1 MKITDTAVKRPVFAI
16 VVNLLLLTFG
26 IVAFTML
33 PLREYP
39 DIETPIVNVS
49 TDYTGASAAVVEAK
63 ITQVLENRIS
73 GIEGI
78 KSINSSS
85 RNGRSSITIEFNIDR
100 DIDAAANDVRE
111 RVSRA
116 LDRLPEQVRPPEVS
130 KSSDD
135 ENAIA
140 WFVLNST
147 SMDTLQL
154 SDYAQRYIVDRL
166 AVVDGVSRVI
176 IGGERRYAM
185 KIWLDRQAMAARGI
199 TSTDIENV
207 LRREN
212 VELPAGEI
220 ESQDRD
226 FAVRISRGYTT
237 QRDFQNLVI
246 KRGDNGY
253 QIKLG
258 EVAKVSLEAQDDES
272 TFRGNG
278 VNMIGLG
285 IVKQAKAN
293 TLDVVDNVK
302 SELVTIKRNLPEGT
316 QIQDSYDSSIFIRE
330 SITEVYRTLAIAM
343 GLVVLIIFIFLGN
356 IRATLVPAVTVP
368 VALVATFMFLLAMD
382 YSINLLTLLAL
393 VLAIGLVVDDAIVM
407 LENIHRRIE
416 KGEPRLLAAFRGAR
430 EVGFAIVATT
440 LVLVSVFVPLIFM
453 DGRIGALFT
462 EFALAV
468 SAAVIFSSIT
478 ALTLSPALCSKVLKQ
493 DQKEGRF
500 SSWMNGQFM
509 RLESAYK
516 RVLVQNIQSRIALLL
531 ILLLTALASYGLFS
545 KIPSELTPKEDRGTF
560 FIMMSGPEGASY
572 ENNAQNMAEIEQH
585 LMPYVE
591 NKELSRVLVRVPG
604 WGGMGGVAIVGMP
617 NWDERKRS
625 SWQVMAEI
633 SGKMQQVTDVRA
645 FAIMRRGIGGGGS
658 SRPVEFV
665 IQGNDYQELA
675 QWRDR
680 IFAKARNNPGLVRLD
695 HDFKETFPQFLISI
709 DKLKAADMGVST
721 DDIGRTLETMLGQ
734 RRVTTFIDRG
744 EEYDV
749 VLKGTK
755 ADFTAPTDIN
765 NVFVSSRTGQL
776 IPLDSL
782 ISIQEE
788 ATSARLNRYNRMRAI
803 TITAN
808 LAEGYT
814 LEEAL
819 NFLNQVADEENLSDG
834 AVDYKGESQLFYEG
848 ASAMTYV
855 FILALVVTFLVLAA
869 QFESFVH
876 PFVIMLTVPLGLIG
890 AMLGLYLTDSSL
902 NIYSQI
908 GIVMLIGLSAK
919 NGILIVEFANQ
930 LRDKG
935 LQFEEAIVE
944 AASQRLRP
952 IIMTSLTTVMSAI
965 PLVLASGPGSE
976 SRMVIGIV
984 VFAGVSLATI
994 LTLFVIPTAYSILAR
1009 RTRSPEH
1016 TAAALD
1022 SQHSAHPIIEHNEGV
1037 KR

>member
-16 VVNLLLLTFG
+16 VINLLLLTFG

-85 RNGRSSITIEFNIDR
+85 RNGRSNITIEFNIDR

-154 SDYAQRYIVDRL
+154 SDYAQRFIVDRL

-185 KIWLDRQAMAARGI
+185 KIWLDRQAMAARGV
-199 TSTDIENV
+199 TSSDIENV
-207 LRREN
+207 LRSEN

-226 FAVRISRGYTT
+226 FAVRIARGYTT

-246 KRGDNGY
+246 KRGENGY
-253 QIKLG
+253 QIRLS

-278 VNMIGLG
+278 INMIGLG

-302 SELVTIKRNLPEGT
+302 TELVTIKRNLPEGT

-356 IRATLVPAVTVP
+356 VRATLVPAVTVP

-416 KGEPRLLAAFRGAR
+416 QGEPRLLAAFRGAR
-430 EVGFAIVATT
+430 EVGFAIIATT
-440 LVLVSVFVPLIFM
+440 LVLVSVFVPLVFM
-453 DGRIGALFT
+453 DGRIGALFS

-493 DQKEGRF
+493 DQEEGRF
-500 SSWMNGQFM
+500 SSWMNRQFT

-516 RVLVQNIQSRIALLL
+516 RVLIQNIRSRIALLL
-531 ILLLTALASYGLFS
+531 ILSLTAVASYGLFN

-591 NKELSRVLVRVPG
+591 NKELSRVLIRVPG

-617 NWDERKRS
+617 DWDERKRS
-625 SWQVMAEI
+625 TWQVMAEI

-665 IQGNDYQELA
+665 LQGNDYQELA
-675 QWRDR
+675 QWRDK
-680 IFAKARNNPGLVRLD
+680 IFARARNNPGLVRLD

-749 VLKGTK
+749 ILKGTK

-765 NVFVSSRTGQL
+765 DVFVSSRSGRL

-782 ISIQEE
+782 ISIKEE
-788 ATSARLNRYNRMRAI
+788 ATSARLNRYNRMRSI

-814 LEEAL
+814 LEQAL
-819 NFLNQVADEENLSDG
+819 NFLNQVANEENLHDG
-834 AVDYKGESQLFYEG
+834 AIDYKGESQLFYEG

-890 AMLGLYLTDSSL
+890 AMLGLYLSDSSL

-935 LQFEEAIVE
+935 LPFEEAIVE

-984 VFAGVSLATI
+984 IFAGVSLATI

-1009 RTRSPEH
+1009 QTRSPEH
-1016 TAAALD
+1016 TAAVLD
-1022 SQHSAHPIIEHNEGV
+1022 SQHSAYPIQEHNEGV
-1037 KR
+1037 K

>member
-1 MKITDTAVKRPVFAI
+1 MKITDTAVKRPIFAI
-16 VVNLLLLTFG
+16 VINLLLLTFG

-85 RNGRSSITIEFNIDR
+85 RNGRSNITIEFNVDR

-154 SDYAQRYIVDRL
+154 SDYAQRYVVDRL
-166 AVVDGVSRVI
+166 AVVDGVSRVQ

-185 KIWLDRQAMAARGI
+185 KIWLDRQAMAARGV
-199 TSTDIENV
+199 TSSDIENV

-220 ESQDRD
+220 ESLDRD
-226 FAVRISRGYTT
+226 FAVRIARSYTS
-237 QRDFQNLVI
+237 QRDFSELVV

-253 QIKLG
+253 LVRLG
-258 EVAKVSLEAQDDES
+258 EVAKVSLEAQDEES

-278 VNMIGLG
+278 KNMIGLG

-293 TLDVVDNVK
+293 TLDVVDNVRK
-302 SELVTIKRNLPEGT
+302 ELISIKRNLPEGT
-316 QIQDSYDSSIFIRE
+316 KIEDSYDSSIFIRE
-330 SITEVYRTLAIAM
+330 SISEVYRTLAIAM

-356 IRATLVPAVTVP
+356 IRATLIPAVTVP
-368 VALVATFMFLLAMD
+368 VALIATFMFLLAMG

-416 KGEPRLLAAFRGAR
+416 QGEPRLLAAYRGAR
-430 EVGFAIVATT
+430 EVGFAIIATT

-493 DQKEGRF
+493 EQEGRF
-500 SSWMNGQFM
+500 SKWMNHQFGQ
-509 RLESAYK
+509 LELRYQN
-516 RVLVQNIQSRIALLL
+516 VLRRNVNSRYGL
-531 ILLLTALASYGLFS
+531 ILVLTLSLAASYGLF
-545 KIPSELTPKEDRGTF
+545 KQIPSELTPKEDRGTF
-560 FIMMSGPEGASY
+560 FLMMSGPEGASY
-572 ENNAQNMAEIEQH
+572 ENNAANMAQIEQH

-591 NKELSRVLVRVPG
+591 NNELSRVLIRVPG
-604 WGGMGGVAIVGMP
+604 WGSMGGVAIVGMP
-617 NWDERKRS
+617 DWDERKRS
-625 SWQVMAEI
+625 TWQVMSEI

-658 SRPVEFV
+658 SRPIEFV
-665 IQGNDYQELA
+665 LQGNDYQELA
-675 QWRDR
+675 AWRDR
-680 IFAKARNNPGLVRLD
+680 IFERARSNPGLIRLD
-695 HDFKETFPQFLISI
+695 HDYKETFPQFLISI
-709 DKLKAADMGVST
+709 DKLKAADLGVST
-721 DDIGRTLETMLGQ
+721 SDIGRTLETMLGQ

-749 VLKGTK
+749 ILKGTK
-755 ADFTAPTDIN
+755 ADFAAPTDIN
-765 NVFVSSRTGQL
+765 NVYVTSRTGQL

-782 ISIQEE
+782 ITIKEE
-788 ATSARLNRYNRMRAI
+788 ATAARLNRYNRMRAI
-803 TITAN
+803 TISAN

-814 LEEAL
+814 LEQAL
-819 NFLNQVADEENLSDG
+819 DFLNTVASEENHTDG
-834 AVDYKGESQLFYEG
+834 AIDYKGESQLFYEG

-855 FILALVVTFLVLAA
+855 FILALTVTFLVLAA

-890 AMLGLYLTDSSL
+890 AMLGLYFSDSSI

-935 LQFEEAIVE
+935 MAFEQAIIS
-944 AASQRLRP
+944 AATQRLRP

-965 PLVLASGPGSE
+965 PLVLATGPGAE
-976 SRMVIGIV
+976 SRMVIGVV

-994 LTLFVIPTAYSILAR
+994 LTLFVIPTAYGILAK

-1016 TAAALD
+1016 TAVELTK
-1022 SQHSAHPIIEHNEGV
+1022 QQQTYPHREQNEGIE
-1037 KR
+1037 

>member
-16 VVNLLLLTFG
+16 VINLLLLTFG

-85 RNGRSSITIEFNIDR
+85 RNGRSNITIEFNIDR

-185 KIWLDRQAMAARGI
+185 KIWLDRQAMAARGV
-199 TSTDIENV
+199 TSSDIENV

-226 FAVRISRGYTT
+226 FAVRIARGYTT

-246 KRGDNGY
+246 KRGENGY
-253 QIKLG
+253 QIKLS

-278 VNMIGLG
+278 INMIGLG

-293 TLDVVDNVK
+293 TLDVVDNVRT
-302 SELVTIKRNLPEGT
+302 ELVTIKRNLPEGT

-356 IRATLVPAVTVP
+356 VRATLVPAVTVP
-368 VALVATFMFLLAMD
+368 VALIATFMFLLAMD

-416 KGEPRLLAAFRGAR
+416 QGEPRLLAAFRGAR
-430 EVGFAIVATT
+430 EVGFAIIATT
-440 LVLVSVFVPLIFM
+440 LVLVSVFVPLVFM

-493 DQKEGRF
+493 DQEEGRF
-500 SSWMNGQFM
+500 SGWMNKQFTQ
-509 RLESAYK
+509 LESAYK
-516 RVLVQNIQSRIALLL
+516 RVLMQNIQSRIALLL
-531 ILLLTALASYGLFS
+531 ILSLTALASYGLFN

-591 NKELSRVLVRVPG
+591 NKELSRVLIRVPG
-604 WGGMGGVAIVGMP
+604 WGSMGGVAIVGMP
-617 NWDERKRS
+617 DWDERKRS
-625 SWQVMAEI
+625 TWQVMAEI

-665 IQGNDYQELA
+665 LQGNDYQELA
-675 QWRDR
+675 QWRDK
-680 IFAKARNNPGLVRLD
+680 IFARARNNPGLVRLD

-709 DKLKAADMGVST
+709 DKRKAADMGVST

-749 VLKGTK
+749 ILKGTK

-765 NVFVSSRTGQL
+765 DVFVSSRSGKL

-782 ISIQEE
+782 ISIKEE
-788 ATSARLNRYNRMRAI
+788 ATSARLNRYNRMRSI

-814 LEEAL
+814 LEQAL
-819 NFLNQVADEENLSDG
+819 NFLNQVADEENLYDG
-834 AVDYKGESQLFYEG
+834 AIDYKGESQLFYEG

-890 AMLGLYLTDSSL
+890 AMLGLYLSDSSL

-935 LQFEEAIVE
+935 LPFEEAIIE

-984 VFAGVSLATI
+984 IFAGVSIATI

-1022 SQHSAHPIIEHNEGV
+1022 SQHSAYPIQEHNEGV
-1037 KR
+1037 K